1 MNKTQKGA
9 WYAISISLL
18 SLALGIYMIVE
29 IAVLRRAPEGFGR
42 FFWLPAFLLT
52 TGIAIFFIR
61 KKQSPV
67 EVDSDE
73 RDNLIKKRAVLAA
86 LVSVWIILSAVTIIP
101 RFIVGPDGSVPI
113 WLLPI
118 INIGVFYIVLLVYSV
133 AALIQYGWEGQKC
146 RKVI

>member
-1 MNKTQKGA
+1 MNKTQKGS

-29 IAVLRRAPEGFGR
+29 IAVLRRSPEGFGR
-42 FFWLPAFLLT
+42 FFWLPAFLLI

-61 KKQSPV
+61 KKQSPA

-86 LVSVWIILSAVTIIP
+86 FVSVWIILLASSIIP
-101 RFIVGPDGSVPI
+101 RFIVGPDGAVPI

-118 INIGVFYIVLLVYSV
+118 INVGVFYIVLLVYSV
-133 AALIQYGWEGQKC
+133 AVLVQYGRGIKEKNHE
-146 RKVI
+146 

>member
-1 MNKTQKGA
+1 MNKTQKES

-18 SLALGIYMIVE
+18 SFALGIYMIVE
-29 IAVLRRAPEGFGR
+29 IAVLRRLPEGFGR
-42 FFWLPAFLLT
+42 FFWLPAFLLI

-61 KKQSPV
+61 KKQSPA

-86 LVSVWIILSAVTIIP
+86 FVSVWIILSAVSIVP

-133 AALIQYGWEGQKC
+133 AVLVQYGWRIKEKNHE
-146 RKVI
+146 

>member
-1 MNKTQKGA
+1 MNKTQKGS
-9 WYAISISLL
+9 WCAISISLL

-29 IAVLRRAPEGFGR
+29 IAVLRRSPDGFGR
-42 FFWLPAFLLT
+42 FFWLPAFLLI

-61 KKQSPV
+61 KKQSPA

-73 RDNLIKKRAVLAA
+73 RDNMIKKRAVLAA
-86 LVSVWIILSAVTIIP
+86 FVSVWIILSAVSIVQ

-118 INIGVFYIVLLVYSV
+118 INVSVFYIVMLVYSV
-133 AALIQYGWEGQKC
+133 AVLVQYGWGIKEKNHE
-146 RKVI
+146 

>member
-1 MNKTQKGA
+1 MNKTQKGS

-18 SLALGIYMIVE
+18 FLALGIYMIVE
-29 IAVLRRAPEGFGR
+29 IAVLRRSPEGFGR
-42 FFWLPAFLLT
+42 FFWLPAFLLI

-61 KKQSPV
+61 KKQSPA

-73 RDNLIKKRAVLAA
+73 RDNMIKKRAVLAA
-86 LVSVWIILSAVTIIP
+86 FVSVWIILSAVSIVP

-118 INIGVFYIVLLVYSV
+118 INVSVFYIVLLVYSV
-133 AALIQYGWEGQKC
+133 AVLVQYGWKIKGEK
-146 RKVI
+146 

>member
-1 MNKTQKGA
+1 MNKTQKGS

-29 IAVLRRAPEGFGR
+29 IAVLRRSPEGFGR
-42 FFWLPAFLLT
+42 FFWLPAFLLI

-86 LVSVWIILSAVTIIP
+86 FVSVWIILSAVTIIP
-101 RFIVGPDGSVPI
+101 RFIVGSDGSVPI

-133 AALIQYGWEGQKC
+133 AVLIQYGWGDKNGEK
-146 RKVI
+146 